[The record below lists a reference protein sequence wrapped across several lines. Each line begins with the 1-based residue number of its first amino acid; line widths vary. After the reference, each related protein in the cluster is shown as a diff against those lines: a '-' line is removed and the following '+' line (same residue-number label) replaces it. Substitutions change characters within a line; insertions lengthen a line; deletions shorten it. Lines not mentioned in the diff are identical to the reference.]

1 MLKEKYQ
8 AVLDLAGTLNARME
22 YVKEEGGKLHM
33 KGATPHQIDKDL
45 LWDKI
50 KTLANWQNEISADLR
65 VEKTDIYGNYTIQS
79 GDTLSKLA
87 KSHLGD
93 AKRYMEIFNINKDVL
108 SNPDL
113 VKVGQQIKL
122 PNK

>member
-8 AVLDLAGTLNARME
+8 AVVDLAGTLNARME
-22 YVKEEGGKLHM
+22 YVKEEGGKLHV
-33 KGATPHQIDKDL
+33 KGTTTYQIDKDL

-65 VEKTDIYGNYTIQS
+65 AEKTDIYGYYTIQS

-87 KSHLGD
+87 KSHMGD